1 LSEKLL
7 IVVDNFVFQTRDL
20 SAELNRV
27 VLQQARLTR
36 EQLQSLTSTQLEGIH
51 GARKCFKRLRACYR
65 LLKSSDR
72 ATFLQGNQFFRDL
85 SAKLSVLRDTQVM
98 RQTLLS
104 LRAGN
109 HGLVDTAVFDQLER
123 QLALQQRESIA
134 QAMAQAQLVSDQLG
148 QFLRRYNQA
157 EKLTL
162 DSDVLLRAL
171 VKSYAV
177 ARRSWK
183 PARHSGDDDDCHH
196 WRKCTKYYWYQLRLI
211 SLLCPPPK
219 TQLNSLDRLCNLL
232 GDYHDL
238 AVLKVQL
245 AEVLSAEQPLQGVI
259 AQRQRQLFR
268 EADNLA
274 ESLFKR
280 RAGHYAVWLANRW
293 RKTVP

>member
-1 LSEKLL
+1 M
-7 IVVDNFVFQTRDL
+7 DNFVFQAGDL

-27 VLQQARLTR
+27 VLQQTKLAR
-36 EQLQSLTSTQLEGIH
+36 EQLQSLTSKELEGIH

-65 LLKSSDR
+65 LLKSTDR
-72 ATFLQGNQFFRDL
+72 TTFLQGNQFFRDL

-109 HGLVDTAVFDQLER
+109 HGLVDTTVFDQLER
-123 QLALQQRESIA
+123 QLALQPRESIA
-134 QAMAQAQLVSDQLG
+134 QAMAQAQLVCDQLG

-171 VKSYAV
+171 VKSYAL

-211 SLLCPPPK
+211 SVLCPPPK
-219 TQLNSLDRLCNLL
+219 KQLNSLERLCSLL

-245 AEVLSAEQPLQGVI
+245 TRMATAEQSLQALI

-268 EADNLA
+268 EADDLA

-280 RAGHYAVWLANRW
+280 RAGHYAAWLANRW

>member
-1 LSEKLL
+1 M
-7 IVVDNFVFQTRDL
+7 DNFVFQAGDL

-27 VLQQARLTR
+27 VLQQTKLAR
-36 EQLQSLTSTQLEGIH
+36 EQLQSLTSKELEGIH

-65 LLKSSDR
+65 LLKSTDR
-72 ATFLQGNQFFRDL
+72 TTFLQGNQFFRDL

-109 HGLVDTAVFDQLER
+109 HGLVDTTVFDQLER

-134 QAMAQAQLVSDQLG
+134 QAMAQAQLVCDQLG

-171 VKSYAV
+171 VKSYAL

-211 SLLCPPPK
+211 SVLCPPPK
-219 TQLNSLDRLCNLL
+219 KQLNSLERLCSLL

-238 AVLKVQL
+238 AVLKVKL
-245 AEVLSAEQPLQGVI
+245 TRMATAEQSLQALI

-268 EADNLA
+268 EADDLA

-280 RAGHYAVWLANRW
+280 RTGHYAAWLANRW